1 MTMEHI
7 ELQGETLALY
17 FICGVFCLVG
27 WVSRFFG
34 SRCAYRYGA
43 ICVDWHCWCPAVRVC
58 VSEVFTLFLVWTV
71 NHSVLRCV
79 FVSTVSL

>member
-1 MTMEHI
+1 MTTEHI

-17 FICGVFCLVG
+17 FICGVFRLVG

-43 ICVDWHCWCPAVRVC
+43 IYVDWHCWCPAVRVC
-58 VSEVFTLFLVWTV
+58 VSEVFTLSLFGLLIVQS
-71 NHSVLRCV
+71 HSVCLCR
-79 FVSTVSL
+79 L